1 MLQRRHS
8 LIVSAIALALISGA
22 ASADPQAAQRAQER
36 REKQE
41 REAAQKSDVEPAAP
55 RWPQATRK
63 EPDAKATAKRSAELK
78 AMFDAFNANDSA
90 AVVATADK
98 FLADDSANAYER
110 AISARLAGASLLNA
124 DNARASAYLKR
135 ALELDGL
142 GNNDHYESMYLLAQL
157 QLQQQQYA
165 ESLATVD
172 RFLAETKSQAPEE
185 LALKGNALYR
195 LKRYPEAAT
204 VLKQALQTAPQPK
217 PEWQQ
222 LLMQTYADMGQP
234 AEASKVAEELAGK
247 NPGDA
252 NAQINLAATY
262 MQNGQDAKAVEV
274 LETLRASG
282 KLTTEQ
288 DYRNLYAMYSN
299 AGDKWKEAVAVINEG
314 LTKGI
319 LKPDHATYNALG
331 QAYWFSEQTGP
342 AIDAYRKAAPL
353 APDGETYLNLA
364 RALNNEGR
372 ATEAKD
378 AAKQALAKGVKKPE
392 DAKTILGGK

>member
-1 MLQRRHS
+1 MPKVRRP
-8 LIVSAIALALISGA
+8 LIVSALAVVLVSGVA
-22 ASADPQAAQRAQER
+22 HADPQASRRAEER
-36 REKQE
+36 REKEAQK
-41 REAAQKSDVEPAAP
+41 AAQQPAAEQAAP

-90 AVVATADK
+90 TVVTTADK

-110 AISARLAGASLLNA
+110 AISARLAGASLLNT
-124 DNARASAYLKR
+124 DNAKASTYLKR

-142 GNNDHYESMYLLAQL
+142 GNNDHFESMHLLAQL

-172 RFLAETKSQAPEE
+172 RFMAETRSQAPED

-204 VLKQALQTAPQPK
+204 VLKQALQAPQPK

-247 NPGDA
+247 NPGDV
-252 NAQINLAATY
+252 NSQINLAATY

-274 LETLRASG
+274 LETLRAGG
-282 KLTTEQ
+282 KLATEQ

-299 AGDKWKEAVAVINEG
+299 AGDKWKETVAVINEG
-314 LTKGI
+314 MTKGL
-319 LKPDHATYNALG
+319 LKPDHATYSALA

-342 AIDAYRKAAPL
+342 AIDAYKKAAPL
-353 APDGETYLNLA
+353 ASDGETYLNLA

-372 ATEAKD
+372 AAEAKE
-378 AAKQALAKGVKKPE
+378 AARQALAKGIKKPE